1 MPSNFIKQ
9 LGISVGGGH
18 RVSSK
23 RVPHR
28 YLYYCKVRKGAMYN
42 IPIYY
47 ILYSITTK

>member
-1 MPSNFIKQ
+1 MYVDSINFNATFHVKQ

-28 YLYYCKVRKGAMYN
+28 NY
-42 IPIYY
+42 
-47 ILYSITTK
+47 